1 MNRAR
6 YSAPWTRSSSSEG
19 GSSTAF
25 GTTNQYAYFYAEAQD
40 GGSWGDSAGPGV
52 YVTNDRFDNCYAIG
66 HSTWRIVSMAELN
79 VGWPPAAPGTHTI
92 NLNP

>member
-1 MNRAR
+1 VGGQRRAGR
-6 YSAPWTRSSSSEG
+6 C
-19 GSSTAF
+19 
-25 GTTNQYAYFYAEAQD
+25 
-40 GGSWGDSAGPGV
+40 
-52 YVTNDRFDNCYAIG
+52 VTNDRFDNCYAIG